1 MMKKT
6 GEERKEREGGKME
19 ARRIER
25 RRGEE
30 RREELVKWG
39 DVENIY
45 RGTVSGIRTWAATPS
60 YVLLRLLCL
69 PASL

>member
-45 RGTVSGIRTWAATPS
+45 RGTVSGSHVPS
-60 YVLLRLLCL
+60 SSSSSS
-69 PASL
+69 SLSSSFSID